1 MGFKSFMCPSGIND
15 FPNVDAKAIA
25 AALPFLKKAGV
36 PFFVHAELVSDIP
49 KPQVR
54 SCTFPGLLLT
64 GVQNEDSWERN
75 KRGCAS
81 MMASNHWCTAQCVAN
96 PALCFRVQE

>member
-15 FPNVDAKAIA
+15 FPNVDAEAIS

-49 KPQVR
+49 QSQVGSSAR
-54 SCTFPGLLLT
+54 LTHSVRETFCRCCRTCL
-64 GVQNEDSWERN
+64 
-75 KRGCAS
+75 KI
-81 MMASNHWCTAQCVAN
+81 
-96 PALCFRVQE
+96 RVVSFLGGSSAWVR